1 MKKSFT
7 LGILLFSAF
16 IILNACKETPKK
28 EVISK
33 GFIAEAKTTTI
44 NWTAYKTTSKTP
56 VKGVFT
62 KVNFENAKLGKT
74 SFEALN
80 GLKFSIPVSTLFTK
94 DTIRDGKLKKF
105 FFGVMDNTRLISGTI
120 NMNNETS
127 GTVDLTMNG
136 ISQVLP
142 ITYTISNQM
151 VTMEAL
157 MDIDNWNAQNA
168 LSSLNNACKEL
179 HTGED
184 GVTKTWSEVK
194 IDIVTY
200 LKHE

>member
-1 MKKSFT
+1 MRKTIVFGIFVFT
-7 LGILLFSAF
+7 ALFTF
-16 IILNACKETPKK
+16 KACKQTPKK
-28 EVISK
+28 EITTK
-33 GFIAEAKTTTI
+33 GYIVESKTTTI

-62 KVNFENAKLGKT
+62 KVNLENAKHGKT
-74 SFEALN
+74 AFEALN
-80 GLKFSIPVSTLFTK
+80 GLKFSIPVSSIFTK
-94 DTIRDGKLKKF
+94 DTIRDNKLKKF
-105 FFGVMDNTRLISGTI
+105 FFGVMDNTKLLSGTI

-136 ISQVLP
+136 VTQTLP
-142 ITYTISNQM
+142 ITYVISDQM

-157 MDIDNWNAQNA
+157 MDVDNWNAQNA
-168 LSSLNNACKEL
+168 LTSLNKACKEL

-184 GVTKTWSEVK
+184 GITKTWSEVK
-194 IDIVTY
+194 IDIATY

>member
-1 MKKSFT
+1 MKKTIVF
-7 LGILLFSAF
+7 GILAFATLFMF
-16 IILNACKETPKK
+16 NACKEKPKK
-28 EVISK
+28 EAATK
-33 GFIAEAKTTTI
+33 GYIVEAKTTTI

-62 KVNFENAKLGKT
+62 KVNFENATYGKT
-74 SFEALN
+74 SFDALN
-80 GLKFSIPVSTLFTK
+80 GLKFNIPVSSLFTK
-94 DTIRDGKLKKF
+94 DTIRDNKLKKF
-105 FFGVMDNTRLISGTI
+105 FFGVMDNTKLISGTI

-136 ISQVLP
+136 ITQTLP
-142 ITYTISNQM
+142 ITYIISDQM

-157 MDIDNWNAQNA
+157 MDTDNWNAQNA
-168 LSSLNNACKEL
+168 LISLNDVCKEL

-184 GVTKTWSEVK
+184 GISKTWSEVK
-194 IDIVTY
+194 IDIATY